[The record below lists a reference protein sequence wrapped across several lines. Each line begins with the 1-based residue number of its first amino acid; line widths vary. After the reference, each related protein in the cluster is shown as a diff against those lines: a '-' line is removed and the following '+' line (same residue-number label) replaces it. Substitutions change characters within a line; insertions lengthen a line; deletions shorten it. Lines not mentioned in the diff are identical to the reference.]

1 MLNEE
6 YYFIALFYKIFYFP
20 SQNSVLLKILLFEIF
35 KFSEDNIISVE
46 AAKNTTSVVQQKCL
60 G

>member
-46 AAKNTTSVVQQKCL
+46 AAKNTTSGVQ
-60 G
+60 